1 METKFNFNSQ
11 ICTNKIQSIHLLALG
26 LKKETSDMTIHIKYD
41 GSWYVTADPF
51 YEWEDDMNTL
61 PSLEDTEQILPAWSL
76 HRLIEIMPEYI
87 VLSGQEH
94 YISIREHCVKYVLD
108 GSESNY
114 MGVWSGYTL
123 YDKLINCIVWLI
135 EEGKFPKEYL
145 NGTIKD

>member
-61 PSLEDTEQILPAWSL
+61 PSWEDTEQILPAWSL
-76 HRLIEIMPEYI
+76 HRLIEMVSHTQYPYY
-87 VLSGQEH
+87 V
-94 YISIREHCVKYVLD
+94 ISKELPI
-108 GSESNY
+108 
-114 MGVWSGYTL
+114 
-123 YDKLINCIVWLI
+123 YDALCERIEWLI
-135 EEGKFPKEYL
+135 KEGYFNKEYL
-145 NGTIKD
+145 V

>member
-76 HRLIEIMPEYI
+76 HRLIEIVSYTQYPYY
-87 VLSGQEH
+87 V
-94 YISIREHCVKYVLD
+94 ISKELPI
-108 GSESNY
+108 
-114 MGVWSGYTL
+114 
-123 YDKLINCIVWLI
+123 YDALCERIVWLI
-135 EEGKFPKEYL
+135 KEGKFPKEYL